1 MQTKKFIARIVG
13 NAFFTVYFRKAD
25 GSMRKLTGR
34 LGVTK
39 GLRGTGARKQRNVVT
54 VWDCAK
60 SEYRSFDPAR
70 VQWVKCW
77 GVTINF

>member
-1 MQTKKFIARIVG
+1 MQTKNFIARIVG
-13 NAFFTVYFRKAD
+13 NAFFTVYFQKAD
-25 GSMRKLTGR
+25 GSMRRLTGR

-39 GLRGTGARKQRNVVT
+39 GLRGAGARKQRDVVT

-60 SEYRSFDPAR
+60 REYRSFR
-70 VQWVKCW
+70 VTSLRWLRCY